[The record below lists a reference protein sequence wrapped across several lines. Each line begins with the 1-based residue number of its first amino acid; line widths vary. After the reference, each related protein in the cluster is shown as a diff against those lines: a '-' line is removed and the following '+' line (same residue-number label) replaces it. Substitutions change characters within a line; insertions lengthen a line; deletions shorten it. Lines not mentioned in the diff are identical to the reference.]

1 MTSSAQKKKQRLKQF
16 DPRAWIGFLIG
27 YSSSNIYRVWIPAQN
42 KVISTRDVI
51 FNEDEFFDG
60 NVQSLK
66 DDLLHISME
75 ELAEL
80 VKKTAL
86 PEQEEEDL
94 PETTIEDEP
103 EFMIPTGLD
112 MTIETR
118 EDEELEAQ
126 DECHQYESYPTP
138 APMPPA
144 ALLAH
149 SIRQVPE
156 AEFIPDLSDKKVWQA
171 AFSAGRLS
179 APIGQIKGKIVD
191 KAQVQ
196 RLLERGIRIKRS
208 DLPPPPKRRHELKSH
223 PFGALF
229 EQAELDHLHSYKEM
243 QSWTKI
249 SKEDPQ
255 AKGKQI
261 ITCM

>member
-1 MTSSAQKKKQRLKQF
+1 MTSSAQKKKQRLKRF

-94 PETTIEDEP
+94 PETTIEDETHLVKSIARIRLVQLCILVHP
-103 EFMIPTGLD
+103 QTIVIRRISESANHRMI
-112 MTIETR
+112 
-118 EDEELEAQ
+118 A
-126 DECHQYESYPTP
+126 SKS
-138 APMPPA
+138 
-144 ALLAH
+144 LL
-149 SIRQVPE
+149 
-156 AEFIPDLSDKKVWQA
+156 
-171 AFSAGRLS
+171 
-179 APIGQIKGKIVD
+179 
-191 KAQVQ
+191 
-196 RLLERGIRIKRS
+196 
-208 DLPPPPKRRHELKSH
+208 
-223 PFGALF
+223 
-229 EQAELDHLHSYKEM
+229 
-243 QSWTKI
+243 
-249 SKEDPQ
+249 
-255 AKGKQI
+255 
-261 ITCM
+261 